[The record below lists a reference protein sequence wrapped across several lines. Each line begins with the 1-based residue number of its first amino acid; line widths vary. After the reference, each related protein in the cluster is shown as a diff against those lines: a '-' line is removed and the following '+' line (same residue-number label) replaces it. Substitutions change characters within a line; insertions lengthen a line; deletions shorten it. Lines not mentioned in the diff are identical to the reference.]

1 MLQIGIFESSHN
13 DLEVDSQIFKV
24 KRLTFVV
31 NLKPKNND

>member
-1 MLQIGIFESSHN
+1 MLQIGIFESSNN

-31 NLKPKNND
+31 NLKPKK